1 MLGTT
6 LGLMRTA
13 IPALAA
19 LPLALGLA
27 MPVPQAAAQS
37 AAEQEQEQQPLQEGS
52 QTPFRPVAVVN
63 GSAITGFDLIQRA
76 QIMLALGF
84 EPQSEQELRSQ
95 ALDRL
100 IQDRVKFQEARRL
113 GLEVSDEE
121 IRAGIAELAEGVGM
135 DPNDMVAQLAAQD
148 VSQRAL
154 EDLVAA
160 DVVWRKVVRVR
171 FSGQV
176 EPSESEV
183 DAQIARLGQRSGVA
197 YRVGEIGL
205 PLETEDRTPAETR
218 ELAERLSR
226 QLDSG
231 GDFAAAVR
239 RYSQSVSAAEG
250 GEVGWVS
257 SANLPPE
264 VAEALAG
271 LEPGDVTRPVEV
283 EGGLSILKV
292 FDRREAAGGRI
303 DPDDPQVREQ
313 VRNRLMGQ
321 QGQRLA
327 QGLLQELRRD
337 ALIEIR

>member
-13 IPALAA
+13 IPVLAA

-37 AAEQEQEQQPLQEGS
+37 AAQQEQPSQQERPE
-52 QTPFRPVAVVN
+52 TPFRPVAVVN

-76 QIMLALGF
+76 QLMLALGVQ
-84 EPQSEQELRSQ
+84 PQSEQELRSQ

-100 IQDRVKFQEARRL
+100 IQDRLKFQEARRL
-113 GLEVSDEE
+113 GLDVSDEE
-121 IRAGIAELAEGVGM
+121 IRAGIAELAQGVGM
-135 DPNDMVAQLAAQD
+135 APDEMLALLAAQD
-148 VSQRAL
+148 VSPRAL
-154 EDLVAA
+154 QDLVAA
-160 DVVWRKVVRVR
+160 DVAWRKVVGVR

-176 EPSESEV
+176 EPSESQL
-183 DAQIARLGQRSGVA
+183 DAEIAQLGQRSATA

-205 PLETEDRTPAETR
+205 PLETADRTPAETR

-226 QLDSG
+226 RLDSG
-231 GDFAAAVR
+231 GDFGAAVR
-239 RYSQSVSAAEG
+239 RYSQAVSAAEG
-250 GEVGWVS
+250 GEVGWIS
-257 SANLPPE
+257 PDNLPPE

-271 LEPGDVTRPVEV
+271 LEPGDVSRPVEV

-292 FDRREAAGGRI
+292 LDRRQGPAGAI

-313 VRNRLMGQ
+313 VRNRLMSQ

>member
-1 MLGTT
+1 MLRTT

-13 IPALAA
+13 IPVLAA
-19 LPLALGLA
+19 LPLALVLA
-27 MPVPQAAAQS
+27 WPAPQAAAQS
-37 AAEQEQEQQPLQEGS
+37 AAEQEQQPLQERS
-52 QTPFRPVAVVN
+52 ETPFRPVAVVN

-84 EPQSEQELRSQ
+84 EPQSEQELRAQ

-100 IQDRVKFQEARRL
+100 IADRVKFQEGRRL
-113 GLEVSDEE
+113 GLDVSDDE
-121 IRAGIAELAEGVGM
+121 IRAGIAELAQGVGM

-154 EDLVAA
+154 SDLVAA
-160 DVVWRKVVRVR
+160 DIVWRKVVRRR
-171 FSGQV
+171 FAGQV
-176 EPSESEV
+176 EPSESEI
-183 DAQIARLGQRSGVA
+183 DAQIAQLGQSSGMA

-226 QLDSG
+226 QLDGG

-239 RYSQSVSAAEG
+239 RYSRSVSAAEG

-257 SANLPPE
+257 SANLPPN
-264 VAEALAG
+264 VADALAG
-271 LEPGDVTRPVEV
+271 LGPGDVTRPVEV

-292 FDRREAAGGRI
+292 FDRREAASASI
-303 DPDDPQVREQ
+303 DPEDPQVREQ